1 VPPDVVAGSTMVFVA
16 AGRRIPLRALA
27 SADSATC
34 QVPVLASSEALD
46 LGPGHV
52 EIAAVSG
59 LLTAPASVVR
69 DGQDGL
75 AVRFDSARRVTQRR
89 EAVRGDVELSLLVAV
104 RDGDGPDRGADEAD
118 RGRDAGGRGARVP
131 GAGARGA
138 EVRGAGGRG
147 PRGPGAGS
155 RGGLTPLRGAASES
169 AADRPV
175 GRVLRGRTVNV
186 SAGGLLA
193 VLHANPEGALRVG
206 MRLPAEMTLPSGE
219 QVSAVLQ
226 VVELRGWWVRTAF
239 AQIDPRAREKL
250 VRLVFSRERAALAQ
264 RREQRRVDVRE
275 MTTAPRLAAGSGRA
289 GGRAGGRPSR

>member
-1 VPPDVVAGSTMVFVA
+1 MPDVVAGSTMVFVA

-27 SADSATC
+27 SADADTH

-46 LGPGHV
+46 LGSGHV

-75 AVRFDSARRVTQRR
+75 AVRFQSARQVTQRR
-89 EAVRGDVELSLLVAV
+89 EAVRGELELSLLVAV
-104 RDGDGPDRGADEAD
+104 RDDDAAPVAGTVPP
-118 RGRDAGGRGARVP
+118 RGRLRAA
-131 GAGARGA
+131 
-138 EVRGAGGRG
+138 G
-147 PRGPGAGS
+147 PRAAGPS
-155 RGGLTPLRGAASES
+155 RAASS
-169 AADRPV
+169 AGTDQGRPRPA

-193 VLHANPEGALRVG
+193 VLHANPDGLLRVG
-206 MRLPAEMTLPSGE
+206 MRLPAEMTLPSGD

-239 AQIDPRAREKL
+239 IDIDPRSREKL

-264 RREQRRVDVRE
+264 RREQRRVDVP
-275 MTTAPRLAAGSGRA
+275 TTGASRSPAT
-289 GGRAGGRPSR
+289 GGRRRSR